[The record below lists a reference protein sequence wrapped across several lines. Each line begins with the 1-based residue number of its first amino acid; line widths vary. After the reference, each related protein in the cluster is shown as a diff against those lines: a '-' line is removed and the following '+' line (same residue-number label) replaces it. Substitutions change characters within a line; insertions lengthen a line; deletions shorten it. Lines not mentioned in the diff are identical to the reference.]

1 MKLIFQPW
9 LVEKGDVQHASV
21 VHGPDL
27 HQIHALSDVGQL
39 WLCGDHS
46 GNAGRLTGDQLTDGL
61 RFPAVLIAVGKPC
74 NEISQRGNAQLAQR
88 FGLGLAYALNIPHVR
103 IEIRHGRPPP
113 ACLFSILL
121 CYYKRFRRV

>member
-21 VHGPDL
+21 VHGPHLD
-27 HQIHALSDVGQL
+27 QIHALSDVGQL
-39 WLCGDHS
+39 WLCGDHG

-74 NEISQRGNAQLAQR
+74 NEISQRGNA
-88 FGLGLAYALNIPHVR
+88 
-103 IEIRHGRPPP
+103 
-113 ACLFSILL
+113 
-121 CYYKRFRRV
+121 

>member
-1 MKLIFQPW
+1 MKLIFQPR
-9 LVEKGDVQHASV
+9 LVEKSDVQRAGV
-21 VHGPDL
+21 VHSPHL

-39 WLCGDHS
+39 WLRGDHG
-46 GNAGRLTGDQLTDGL
+46 GNAGRLAGDQLTDGL

-121 CYYKRFRRV
+121 YYYKRFRRV